1 MEKLEL
7 NEESLRYLRKAELV
21 LKNHN
26 NSRKA
31 IAERTGIPYQT
42 VRHFVSSPERLMHTK
57 WPLVMLLAQ
66 LYDELNKQAE

>member
-57 WPLVMLLAQ
+57 WPVVMLLAQ
-66 LYDELNKQAE
+66 LYDELKEKS

>member
-1 MEKLEL
+1 MDKIEL
-7 NEESLRYLRKAELV
+7 NEESLRYIHKAEAL
-21 LKNHN
+21 LKNQN
-26 NSRKA
+26 NSRKM

-66 LYDELNKQAE
+66 LYDELSEESK